1 MTKFMMALALAV
13 ACTPALAQKKMYR
26 CGNIF
31 QERPCEGPKADVGK
45 ATPAAAAGDP
55 QKDAMSKREEKENK
69 IREAK
74 CESFNS
80 ELDEIRNHLK
90 TATSDSVKD
99 QLQRRQREMDIR
111 VGRECKKG

>member
-1 MTKFMMALALAV
+1 MLRWMLMLVLV
-13 ACTPALAQKKMYR
+13 AGSGTALAQKKMYR

-31 QERPCEGPKADVGK
+31 QERPCEGPKADAGK
-45 ATPAAAAGDP
+45 ATPAASDP

-74 CESFNS
+74 CESYNS

-111 VGRECKKG
+111 IGRECKKG